1 MLGYLTEEH
10 PTATVREIRDMINFD
25 PELGAALD
33 TALFDDGHGEVTASV
48 LFQ

>member
-25 PELGAALD
+25 PELGAAL
-33 TALFDDGHGEVTASV
+33 FDDGHGEVTASV